1 MINMKSPNFKDY
13 LFLIR
18 LPNLFTL
25 PSNILVGFA
34 IASALTLTFTSFVQV
49 LLLVTISIF
58 LYCVGLVLNDLFDYN
73 IDKKER
79 PDRPLA
85 SGKISRK
92 VAIVLVTIFSVIAL
106 SLSLLVS
113 VPTFGISLVLI
124 ALIFGY
130 DKYLKNTQAG
140 PFTIAAARVMNVML
154 GTSVSFNNIDS
165 FPQFVILVFVLTI
178 TFVYVS
184 LIGFISKYEVQ
195 GFSENIKLYLIP
207 VIIAGIISSIMLF
220 TFIGFFKYESL
231 IILALFLFIMTKA
244 VYRIQ
249 KKDSI
254 GIQQCIQKMI
264 MSIIVLDSTYLSG
277 IRGVEVGLAVLL
289 LIAPLLILSRKMYM
303 T

>member
-1 MINMKSPNFKDY
+1 MKSPNFKDY
-13 LFLIR
+13 FLLIR

-34 IASALTLTFTSFVQV
+34 IASSLTLTITSLVQV
-49 LLLVTISIF
+49 LLLVTISIL

-92 VAIVLVTIFSVIAL
+92 IAIVLVTIFSVIAL
-106 SLSLLVS
+106 GLSILVS

-154 GTSVSFNNIDS
+154 GTSASFNNIDG

-195 GFSENIKLYLIP
+195 GFSENIKLYLIR
-207 VIIAGIISSIMLF
+207 VVIAGIISSITLF

-231 IILALFLFIMTKA
+231 IILALFLFIMIKA

-249 KKDSI
+249 NKDSK

-277 IRGVEVGLAVLL
+277 IIGLEVGLAVLL
-289 LIAPLLILSRKMYM
+289 LIAPLLIMSRKMYM

>member
-1 MINMKSPNFKDY
+1 MKSPNFKDY
-13 LFLIR
+13 FLLIR

-34 IASALTLTFTSFVQV
+34 IASSLTLTITSLVQV
-49 LLLVTISIF
+49 LLLVTISIL

-92 VAIVLVTIFSVIAL
+92 IAIVLVTIFSVIAL
-106 SLSLLVS
+106 GLSILVS

-140 PFTIAAARVMNVML
+140 PFIIAAARMMNVML
-154 GTSVSFNNIDS
+154 GTSASFNNIDS

-195 GFSENIKLYLIP
+195 GFSENIKLYLIR
-207 VIIAGIISSIMLF
+207 VVIAGIISSITLF

-249 KKDSI
+249 NKDSK

-277 IRGVEVGLAVLL
+277 IIGLAVGLAVLL
-289 LIAPLLILSRKMYM
+289 LIAPLLIMSRKMYM